1 MYITFL
7 LQVSV
12 GTLLAFTM
20 VAMSV
25 LILRYIPPN
34 EVPLAPSLKDSIAS
48 VLKRY
53 SLSSSDTNVGDVEA
67 NTSEHRKPLIVKED
81 VSIDITEHSAGGNR
95 ELSLSFSFANSFNR

>member
-34 EVPLAPSLKDSIAS
+34 EVPLPPSLKDSIAS
-48 VLKRY
+48 VLKRC
-53 SLSSSDTNVGDVEA
+53 SLSSSDTNVGDVDA
-67 NTSEHRKPLIVKED
+67 NTSDHRKPLIVKED
-81 VSIDITEHSAGGNR
+81 VSIDFTKHFAGGNR
-95 ELSLSFSFANSFNR
+95 ELSLSFSFTNIFYT